1 MKVCLITGEYP
12 PLRGGVGDYTARLR
26 QALEGVGVNT
36 AVVTSKAAAA
46 SSEPQTWAVMERW
59 GFGSWRTLA
68 RLLDSSQAQIAH
80 LQYQTGAFG
89 LHPAVNLLP
98 LWLRRRWPQGSFI
111 TTFHD
116 LRVPYLFPKAGP
128 LRPYVN
134 RLLLRHSQAA
144 ILTTEEYLA
153 QAQAWARPDQALR
166 LIPIG
171 SNLTPAEAGDPRPIR
186 AALGAKEE
194 EFLLG
199 FFGFLTPEKGLEE
212 LFAALSQLLQRGHRV
227 RLAMIGGLAADTT
240 LRQAQ
245 GTTVIDY
252 HRQVM
257 AMAAGLGLAEAIC
270 WTGFLEE
277 AAASAHIAACD
288 GLALPFTTG
297 ASFRH
302 GSLMAALAHGRPLVT
317 TDPRHRAA
325 SGPRLEDGENCL
337 LAPPRDTSAL
347 ADAIER
353 LIVSPDLRHSLAQGA
368 ARLAQSFTW
377 EAIATQT
384 KELYQEVL
392 DKKG

>member
-12 PLRGGVGDYTARLR
+12 PLQGGVGDYTARLR
-26 QALEGVGVNT
+26 QALERAGVST

-46 SSEPQTWAVMERW
+46 SSEPQTWAVVERW
-59 GFGSWRTLA
+59 GFGSWKTLA

-89 LHPAVNLLP
+89 LHPAVNFLP
-98 LWLRRRWPQGSFI
+98 LWLRRRWPQGRFI

-144 ILTTEEYLA
+144 ILTNEEDLA
-153 QAQAWARPDQALR
+153 QAKAWARPDQPLR

-171 SNLTPAEAGDPRPIR
+171 SNLTPAEAGDPQPIR
-186 AALGAKEE
+186 EALGAKEG

-227 RLAMIGGLAADTT
+227 RLAMIGGQAAD
-240 LRQAQ
+240 
-245 GTTVIDY
+245 TTVIDY
-252 HRQVM
+252 HRQVT
-257 AMAAGLGLAEAIC
+257 AMAASLGLAEAIC

-302 GSLMAALAHGRPLVT
+302 GSLMAVLAHGRPLVT
-317 TDPRHRAA
+317 TNPRHRAS

-337 LAPPRDTSAL
+337 LAPPRDAPAL

-353 LIVSPDLRHSLAQGA
+353 LIASPDLRHSLAQGA

-377 EAIATQT
+377 EAIAAQT

-392 DKKG
+392 AGKG